1 MCKNFEILYFLQKL
15 SDMDHIALNIQIFI
29 SIEIGLI
36 VLPINFHKIIW
47 TADRFEIDFEH

>member
-1 MCKNFEILYFLQKL
+1 MCENFEILYFLQKL

-36 VLPINFHKIIW
+36 VLPINFHKII
-47 TADRFEIDFEH
+47 